1 MQMLNGFFLFLGM
14 KYMQLTK
21 EQLEEFQEEFTVFL
35 ASQQID
41 RKEWEK
47 IKADKPEVAKEEID
61 VFSDLVW
68 DRVLSKVKYLEHFSE
83 RTLNLFKCGES
94 EIMRIVVEVD
104 KEPFNFFD
112 EEDYIWFIDN
122 SKHETIQYFKGQK
135 PYLKERNQELFDL
148 IKKGGLITKGAL
160 YEGIVKIL

>member
-1 MQMLNGFFLFLGM
+1 MLNGFFLFLGM
-14 KYMQLTK
+14 KYMQLTT
-21 EQLEEFQEEFTVFL
+21 EQLEEFHEEFTVFL

-83 RTLNLFKCGES
+83 RTLNLFKCDELQ
-94 EIMRIVVEVD
+94 ILRIVVEVE
-104 KEPFNFFD
+104 KEAFNFFN
-112 EEDYIWFIDN
+112 EEDYNWFIDN

-135 PYLKERNQELFDL
+135 PYLRERNQELFDL
-148 IKKGGLITKGAL
+148 IKKGGRITKGVL
-160 YEGIVKIL
+160 YEGIEKIL